1 MGNISTNNNTKAIMQ
16 IQMDQNNAET
26 VAQDLRE
33 YAIILSNALGY
44 KTEEIVDEMSRHDL
58 DHLINTFKKYFH
70 EYVELLDSDN
80 IVIQQDSK

>member
-1 MGNISTNNNTKAIMQ
+1 MQ

-33 YAIILSNALGY
+33 YAIILSNTLGY
-44 KTEEIVDEMSRHDL
+44 KTEEILDEMSRHDL

-80 IVIQQDSK
+80 IVIQQENK